1 MNTTALLRPWLA
13 GVSLLVLLG
22 VLGCDLDAPS
32 PEKSPGQTT
41 KPEETKKSLIGKNVW
56 LETQGKQR
64 RVIISSVVCL
74 REGPLEQLLT
84 RKEKKEHE
92 AILSA
97 DVDCRHIHA
106 ALLAAGAEPG
116 STVRF
121 QPKYVPATGQTIKVT
136 LQYEDKSKKLSV
148 PAQQWVRNQKTG
160 KDLDCDWVFA
170 GSQLVENPLDPKA
183 PAMYLANDGDVIC
196 VSNFEGALLDL
207 PINSPKDNAE
217 LAWEGNTDRIPPK
230 GTPVVI
236 SLEPI
241 PKKDKK

>member
-1 MNTTALLRPWLA
+1 MA
-13 GVSLLVLLG
+13 VSLVVLLG
-22 VLGCDLDAPS
+22 ALGCDMDVPGGEKPAGDTVKAP
-32 PEKSPGQTT
+32 EA
-41 KPEETKKSLIGKNVW
+41 KKSLIGKNVW

-64 RVIISSVVCL
+64 RVLISSTVCL

-97 DVDCRHIHA
+97 DADCRHMHA

-116 STVRF
+116 STVKF
-121 QPKYVPATGQTIKVT
+121 QPTYVPATGQHIKVT
-136 LQYEDKSKKLSV
+136 LQYEDKGKKFII

-160 KDLDCDWVFA
+160 KDLDVDWVFA

-183 PAMYLANDGDVIC
+183 PAIYLANDGDVIC

-207 PINSPKDNAE
+207 PINSPKDNSE
-217 LAWEGNTDRIPPK
+217 LAWEANTERIPPK

-236 SLEPI
+236 VLEPI
-241 PKKDKK
+241 PNKDKK